1 MNYKNMFQR
10 LRNVREDNNLSQA
23 NVANMLNISRPNY
36 TRWETREKIIP
47 LRKLNE
53 YCNIFKVSMDYVVGL
68 EKNNYYTNYDK
79 DIDIKIVS
87 QRIKSVRIK
96 NNLTQ
101 MNLANMLNCDQS
113 IISDYENGRTLILT
127 SLAIDICKKFN
138 ISLDWLCGRK

>member
-10 LRNVREDNNLSQA
+10 LRDVREDNNLSQA